1 MLSKNSRMRPLP
13 FRFGLSINELL
24 SLTNL
29 SIFVAIGCVLLF
41 GDNLKDNAYINSLS
55 LFLGLLLCVQTH
67 VILLYER
74 RWNDPFI
81 LVLAYVTTIYYAL
94 RLVTLYLYPFSY
106 VFDRYDYDPSDSNF
120 SLIVILLSN
129 LATALGFFSINRTK
143 PTPNDK
149 VILRSKNQ
157 IRVPVVFLF
166 LLILNMYIVPKAPE
180 IFRRYLML
188 ICMFLAPYLM
198 FIVYSVYSICTWNI
212 SGFFQRKALICAGLF
227 LCVIQTLC
235 GSRAALITYGQFL
248 LFAIIVV
255 LPLKRF
261 RWGDIL
267 KMTLLTAALL
277 PLIFVIYAVTT
288 RCREMNVGIQHM
300 LLNEQINLV
309 KDVALDLWTN
319 AGIEKYISNAFAR
332 AGFFDFT
339 SEIIAHKN
347 QYSEVFS
354 IKSYWKSLIDNV
366 LSPGFDVYDFPKIG
380 NAMHQIYYD
389 TGPIKK
395 SNLGEIVYQS
405 DHISLFAELYAC
417 FGFLSLIILFG
428 MARLL
433 KHSFIKLSKRNSFYS
448 IVLSVALVILF
459 YMALISFGLDW
470 LLIEIIVHISGLLI
484 LCRFISK
491 IEFQDIR

>member
-1 MLSKNSRMRPLP
+1 MRPL
-13 FRFGLSINELL
+13 RFQIGLSINELL
-24 SLTNL
+24 SLANL
-29 SIFVAIGCVLLF
+29 SIFIAIGCVLLF
-41 GDNLKDNAYINSLS
+41 GKNLKDNIYIDSISLV
-55 LFLGLLLCVQTH
+55 LGLLLCVQTH

-81 LVLAYVTTIYYAL
+81 LVLAYITTIYYAL

-106 VFDRYDYDPSDSNF
+106 VFDRFQYDPSDSNF

-143 PTPNDK
+143 PTANNK

-157 IRVPVVFLF
+157 IRVPVIFLF
-166 LLILNMYIVPKAPE
+166 LLILNMYIIPQAPE
-180 IFRRYLML
+180 MFRRYLML
-188 ICMFLAPYLM
+188 ICIFLAPYLM
-198 FIVYSVYSICTWNI
+198 FMVYAVYSICTWNI
-212 SGFFQRKALICAGLF
+212 SDFIQRIALICAGTL
-227 LCVIQTLC
+227 LCVIQTLS
-235 GSRAALITYGQFL
+235 GSRSALITYGQIII
-248 LFAIIVV
+248 FAIIVI

-261 RWGDIL
+261 RWGDVL
-267 KMTLLTAALL
+267 KMTLLAAVFF

-288 RCREMNVGIQHM
+288 RCREMNVDIQHM
-300 LLNEQINLV
+300 LVNEQTNLV

-319 AGIEKYISNAFAR
+319 SGLEKYISNAFAR

-354 IKSYWKSLIDNV
+354 LKSYWKSLIDNV
-366 LSPGFDVYDFPKIG
+366 LSPGFDVYDFPKVG
-380 NAMHQIYYD
+380 NALHQIYYD

-433 KHSFIKLSKRNSFYS
+433 KYIFIKLSRRNSFYS

-459 YMALISFGLDW
+459 YKALISFGLDW
-470 LLIEIIVHISGLLI
+470 LLLDILVYIFGLLV
-484 LCRFISK
+484 LCRLISN
-491 IEFQDIR
+491 IGLQDIR